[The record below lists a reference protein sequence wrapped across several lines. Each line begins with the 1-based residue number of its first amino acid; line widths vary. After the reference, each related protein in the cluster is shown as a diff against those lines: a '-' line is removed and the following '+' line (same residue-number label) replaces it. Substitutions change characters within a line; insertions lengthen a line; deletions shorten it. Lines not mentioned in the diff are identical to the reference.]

1 MKLDAKDR
9 GFRSMIC
16 LLLLGRLAAGQAPRG
31 WQEFTSP
38 QGGYIV
44 AYPKTWH
51 LLEPSLP
58 TLYISN
64 FAPSRRV
71 RGVIVPENGA
81 TISIV
86 SSPVGIRDIGQWI
99 EKDSAISRV
108 KSRNS
113 IALQRPQPQ
122 VPLKIVEVIFE
133 SIEGPDTASWYF
145 EASGRLLVANLSY
158 WKEDPKAEAYRHV
171 LRGVIESV
179 RILPSQ

>member
-1 MKLDAKDR
+1 MKLDAKGR
-9 GFRSMIC
+9 CFIC
-16 LLLLGRLAAGQAPRG
+16 FLLLGWLAAGQAPRG

-38 QGGYIV
+38 QSGYIV

-51 LLEPSLP
+51 LLVEPSLP

-86 SSPVGIRDIGQWI
+86 SSPGGVRDIGQWI
-99 EKDSAISRV
+99 EKDSTVSRV

-113 IALQRPQPQ
+113 FALQRPQPQ
-122 VPLKIVEVIFE
+122 APLKIVEVTFE
-133 SIEGPDTASWYF
+133 SIEGPDTESWYF

-158 WKEDPKAEAYRHV
+158 WSEDPKAEEYRHV
-171 LRGVIESV
+171 LRGVIGSV
-179 RILPSQ
+179 RISPRQ